1 MLKLAGG
8 GGSGGRVV
16 DGGGVLRKRLIVGG
30 SGAAA
35 TSELLR
41 QMVQRCCEGGGGVLL
56 RRMDAAN
63 CRARRARDASF
74 SRASAPLSAGPAV
87 DLSGCCSGGLV
98 AVAGWGGGEWAC
110 SVIFFKMPQYRRR
123 SGAAWVPETE
133 RSSDARQGRGLKRA
147 KRRLREP
154 PKTPRPGSAAG
165 GRCPPLA
172 PSAVPRQRPPKCWPD
187 ARTPQPGSHWRV

>member
-8 GGSGGRVV
+8 GKRWESRRPG
-16 DGGGVLRKRLIVGG
+16 GGGVPRIVGG

-56 RRMDAAN
+56 RRMDVAN

-133 RSSDARQGRGLKRA
+133 RSSDARQDRGLKRA
-147 KRRLREP
+147 KRRLRG
-154 PKTPRPGSAAG
+154 PRGLAPLQVAAAL
-165 GRCPPLA
+165 RCTLA
-172 PSAVPRQRPPKCWPD
+172 PSAAPRQRPPKCWPD
-187 ARTPQPGSHWRV
+187 ARTPQPGLHWRV